1 MYVYSIYAGFA
12 AAGAQLTLLQYGGG
26 GNPGR
31 TIFDPPS
38 PGVVAPLLW
47 ASANPLTQAQGTG
60 NLDFYSGSVIEGK
73 ETLEDAGE
81 RLVKW
86 VLEVASGTLTR
97 GETINYSSPSEIY
110 TIDPVF

>member
-1 MYVYSIYAGFA
+1 MYVNSIFAGFA

-38 PGVVAPLLW
+38 PGVVAPLR
-47 ASANPLTQAQGTG
+47 ASANLTQAQGTG
-60 NLDFYSGSVIEGK
+60 NLDFYSGSVIKGK
-73 ETLEDAGE
+73 ETMEDAGE

-86 VLEVASGTLTR
+86 VLEVASGTLTH
-97 GETINYSSPSEIY
+97 GETINYSNPTEIY